1 LGWDAVGLTDHGWM
15 GGAIPFYKAAKKA
28 GIKPIIG
35 CEMYVVGEDDLV
47 DGDKE
52 VLKERRHL
60 TVLALSREGYENLVK
75 WVTESMIRPA
85 YYNGA
90 RISVER
96 MVETA
101 AHGLHHNVVFSGCLN
116 GECCQ
121 CLLSGN
127 GTGEMAAEMYLRS
140 MVDAFPNFF
149 VEVMNHEAERFMG
162 QGFGSYEQMV
172 ANEAQARDKLL
183 TLAQKLSI
191 PVIVTNDSHYRSVQ
205 QRRPHLAMLA
215 RKQWR
220 RGKEAHQEVTHNS
233 TSDAFAA
240 EYIYWTLYQRP
251 MEPIAASLPAWAE
264 KQSIESIR
272 SIVEEADIRLDPLD
286 SKGPSYT
293 MPRSPYVDPVAE
305 VRRRSM
311 RRLKTMMARHGQ
323 AAIDRF
329 DYELGAME
337 KFSHYLLIYSDIVAM
352 ARSQGILTWTRG
364 SACAS
369 LVCYCLGIHQIDPIH
384 YQLLFERFVNPARAK
399 MPDVDIDIEA
409 HRRDDVARMVR
420 EYMAELGQDIMAICT
435 HSTLSN
441 RNSFRLMAEAAGVP
455 KERIDE
461 LARLLP
467 QMIDSG
473 MVGSEEEAYEQVREE
488 LGIDLHEDASAIFDT
503 IGGVSQHACAFVIG
517 TKERPLSSWI
527 PTYLIG
533 SSNALV
539 TQYDMKAIEDLG
551 YFKLDLL
558 RLDTL
563 SIMHSVARQLGHD
576 LEWVESLGQS
586 EPGIYD
592 ANAPATFERLCSG
605 RTDGVF
611 TFQGGTQRRG
621 AIEVQPK
628 TTDDLITIQA
638 LYRPGTTRSGID
650 KQYVRRRFDQEQWE
664 HINAYTEKRWQDTL
678 GLPFFQ
684 EQIMELGFDIG
695 MTGEEVDD
703 LYKAI
708 KLAKGV
714 GRGAQEAFEAFE
726 PTFYD
731 RALKVM
737 PKEEAD
743 AIWAEFERYQ
753 GYSFNR
759 AHACSFGVLGL
770 KSAMLLEQHTL
781 ETYIALLENYPDNP
795 RYVAAAIEDG
805 YRFELPDVNASSVGF
820 SKGSTKKSI
829 RIGLVRVEGIG
840 QGAAKAIV
848 QNQPFGSIDD
858 LTQRVG
864 SRFIKQGEKVNTL
877 QILAAVGALES
888 LGVAR
893 ETDDQTQFKLLD
905 MVIGRPTA
913 FEGCKPQV
921 FARKG
926 GTWKFLGLQRGL
938 KLTLGKSFCA
948 KMFWVPK
955 GAEVL
960 TKATSSGSYSADLL
974 TVVDENGIPFDLQ
987 AGEHKDAERRLLKQ
1001 LATMP
1006 GCVVCLE
1013 GQVGLPFLRG
1023 ANSSFK
1029 VWGVSEAERSNPQVW
1044 HASMEDAKKI
1054 IQLAQI
1060 KRDQSRDSRRRD
1072 AE

>member
-1 LGWDAVGLTDHGWM
+1 VPPACDLHQHSGFSVYDGLGSPSAIVDRAVELGWDAVGLTDHGWM

-311 RRLKTMMARHGQ
+311 RRMKTMMARHGQ

-551 YFKLDLL
+551 YYQARLAQARHALDHALG
-558 RLDTL
+558 RSATRARPGVGR
-563 SIMHSVARQLGHD
+563 VARAVRAGDLRRQRTGHFRAVVQWSHRRR
-576 LEWVESLGQS
+576 LHL
-586 EPGIYD
+586 PGRHAASRRDRGAAEDDRRPHHDPGALPAGYD
-592 ANAPATFERLCSG
+592 ALGDR
-605 RTDGVF
+605 
-611 TFQGGTQRRG
+611 
-621 AIEVQPK
+621 
-628 TTDDLITIQA
+628 QA
-638 LYRPGTTRSGID
+638 VCASSFRSGAVGAHQCIH
-650 KQYVRRRFDQEQWE
+650 REE
-664 HINAYTEKRWQDTL
+664 MGQDTL

-731 RALKVM
+731 TRTQGDAEGRSGCHLGRVRALPGILVQ
-737 PKEEAD
+737 PRSRLLVRRP
-743 AIWAEFERYQ
+743 WAQECHAP
-753 GYSFNR
+753 GA
-759 AHACSFGVLGL
+759 AHAGDVHRPAG
-770 KSAMLLEQHTL
+770 
-781 ETYIALLENYPDNP
+781 
-795 RYVAAAIEDG
+795 
-805 YRFELPDVNASSVGF
+805 ELPGQPALRRRCHRGTVTASSY
-820 SKGSTKKSI
+820 
-829 RIGLVRVEGIG
+829 
-840 QGAAKAIV
+840 
-848 QNQPFGSIDD
+848 
-858 LTQRVG
+858 
-864 SRFIKQGEKVNTL
+864 
-877 QILAAVGALES
+877 
-888 LGVAR
+888 
-893 ETDDQTQFKLLD
+893 
-905 MVIGRPTA
+905 PT
-913 FEGCKPQV
+913 
-921 FARKG
+921 
-926 GTWKFLGLQRGL
+926 
-938 KLTLGKSFCA
+938 
-948 KMFWVPK
+948 
-955 GAEVL
+955 
-960 TKATSSGSYSADLL
+960 
-974 TVVDENGIPFDLQ
+974 
-987 AGEHKDAERRLLKQ
+987 
-1001 LATMP
+1001 
-1006 GCVVCLE
+1006 
-1013 GQVGLPFLRG
+1013 
-1023 ANSSFK
+1023 
-1029 VWGVSEAERSNPQVW
+1029 
-1044 HASMEDAKKI
+1044 
-1054 IQLAQI
+1054 
-1060 KRDQSRDSRRRD
+1060 
-1072 AE
+1072 